1 MSWRTKIKI
10 GFFPIIVALI
20 WFASLYYLP
29 HPRLDF
35 QGQTKYVLVKKG
47 DNLFNI
53 AAKLDSTGA
62 IPSKGRFIFFVR
74 LTGNT
79 THLRVGRYAVKPRSS
94 LAYIIG
100 IMKRGEQSPFN
111 VTIPEGRTMAQ
122 IANIL
127 EATLDMDVTQFRDAV
142 TNRAFLDSS
151 QIDGDDLEGYL
162 APSTYNFYYDESP
175 QKIVATMTE
184 HFFESLPDSFEEKAN
199 QLGLTFNEAVTL
211 ASLVEK
217 EAMLDSERSII
228 AAVFLNRL
236 RKGWKLECDPTVIY
250 GMGGLNRP
258 LSHDDLANDSPY
270 NTYIIYGLPPGP
282 IANPGA
288 KSLEAAVNPAQ
299 VGFFF
304 FVARGDGSHIFSYTL
319 QDHNNAIYRIRH
331 NLRG

>member
-1 MSWRTKIKI
+1 M
-10 GFFPIIVALI
+10 
-20 WFASLYYLP
+20 
-29 HPRLDF
+29 DF
-35 QGQTKYVLVKKG
+35 KGQTKYVLVKKG
-47 DNLFNI
+47 DILNDI

-62 IPSKGRFIFFVR
+62 IPSKGRFIFFVK
-74 LTGNT
+74 LTGNSN
-79 THLRVGRYAVKPRSS
+79 HLRMGRYAIKPKSS

-111 VTIPEGRTMAQ
+111 VTIPEGLTMAQ

-127 EATLDMDVTQFRDAV
+127 ETTLDMDVTPFRDAV
-142 TNRAFLDSS
+142 SDRKYLDSL
-151 QIDGDDLEGYL
+151 QVDGEDLEGYL

-175 QKIVATMTE
+175 HKIVEKMTR

-199 QLGLTFNEAVTL
+199 RLGLTFDEAVTL

-217 EAMLDSERSII
+217 EAMLDNERPII

-250 GMGGLNRP
+250 ALGGLRRP
-258 LSHDDLANDSPY
+258 LSHDDLDYDSPY
-270 NTYIIYGLPPGP
+270 NTYRIYGLPPGP
-282 IANPGA
+282 IANPGV

-304 FVARGDGSHIFSYTL
+304 FVARGDGSHVFSYSL